1 MYKTKEN
8 ANGSIT
14 IIQDNKPTMVIMPYE
29 LYNTLLNNNLQRDA
43 LLSDKEFLDAM
54 LDQLQEDFDQL
65 LNDYQKLQKR
75 VAKTD

>member
-1 MYKTKEN
+1 MYKTKKN